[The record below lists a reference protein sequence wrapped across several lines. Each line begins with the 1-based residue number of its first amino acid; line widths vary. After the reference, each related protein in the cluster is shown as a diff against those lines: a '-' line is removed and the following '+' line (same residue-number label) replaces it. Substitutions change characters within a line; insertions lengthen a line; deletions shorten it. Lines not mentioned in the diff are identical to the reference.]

1 MAQACSR
8 ARHQSR
14 AARLSAQNAGTARA
28 DGLRTVDSTDSATLC
43 VVVTDDGAVATEA
56 THGTALAGRCPLC
69 LARLI
74 VVVESH
80 DADAVCCACGGVVG
94 RVYPRAVLRGGNV
107 VSLRR
112 RRVRGQRG

>member
-1 MAQACSR
+1 MKSLER
-8 ARHQSR
+8 GGRSV
-14 AARLSAQNAGTARA
+14 GTARA

-94 RVYPRAVLRGGNV
+94 RVYPRAVLRGGDV
-107 VSLRR
+107 VSLRTR
-112 RRVRGQRG
+112 RRRRG